1 MGGPQ
6 ALLRVDSFG
15 YPGVGGRR
23 HPRPLVCSLLD
34 RGWVWRPGPHPCSE
48 PVGVGTAGETVRAL
62 HQTPPGPSEGP
73 RVTLDH
79 ATPGRL
85 TGLTQDLRA
94 EGCSGLLC
102 PWPEVP
108 PRSPGPGLA
117 LSGSQSVLA
126 EGHAAMLEASSSTH
140 RASWTAGNGTPPA
153 IPPSTGPH
161 CPRPCGFLWCLSAL
175 RLGGRRSEG
184 TGAAQETSKSGGQ
197 EAPDRGC

>member
-1 MGGPQ
+1 M
-6 ALLRVDSFG
+6 
-15 YPGVGGRR
+15 
-23 HPRPLVCSLLD
+23 
-34 RGWVWRPGPHPCSE
+34 
-48 PVGVGTAGETVRAL
+48 GTAGETVRAL
-62 HQTPPGPSEGP
+62 HQTPLGPPEGL

-79 ATPGRL
+79 PTPGRL
-85 TGLTQDLRA
+85 AGLTQDLRS

-126 EGHAAMLEASSSTH
+126 EGHAATLEAGSSTH

-153 IPPSTGPH
+153 IPPLTGPH
-161 CPRPCGFLWCLSAL
+161 CPRPCGFLRCLSAL
-175 RLGGRRSEG
+175 RLGSRRSEG

-197 EAPDRGC
+197 EAPDRLLSLAPRIRLRGQVLGMVTPAAQAVLGRTQLASLCPW